1 MPRRPVA
8 SAPRSWEPVRQC
20 WGTAWHR
27 ALEIAQNVTQLA
39 HKIGRPDREKKQDGA
54 IKILL
59 EP

>member
-1 MPRRPVA
+1 
-8 SAPRSWEPVRQC
+8 
-20 WGTAWHR
+20 
-27 ALEIAQNVTQLA
+27 LKIAQNVMQLA